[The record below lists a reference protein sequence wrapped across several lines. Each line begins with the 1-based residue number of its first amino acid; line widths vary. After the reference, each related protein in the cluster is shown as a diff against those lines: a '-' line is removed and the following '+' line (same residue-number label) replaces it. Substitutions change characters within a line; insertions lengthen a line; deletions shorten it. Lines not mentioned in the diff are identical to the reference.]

1 MGFKVELKNAEQ
13 VFLTLENLDDVKSS
27 FMQAVESALKRRVIK
42 FEIELGRETASLS
55 EFYVQLIALQ
65 KVLAKRG
72 ERITLRAQ
80 NAISLEIETALNQA
94 GVELKLDRMIQSL
107 SPTAKVLTDS
117 SSAAAQISFA
127 EMYEQARLQN
137 WPQIDSLFSQVYE
150 SLKELILNEQAL
162 QKELEFYKKRM
173 ILLRPLIGEK
183 LNLEQLWAKTL
194 AQEEPLQ
201 SKKLRLKELQIETQ
215 NLLTDLQSKQAKYKN
230 LLQKLAPDQRKQF
243 EESFNSKT

>member
-55 EFYVQLIALQ
+55 EFYIQLIALQ

-80 NAISLEIETALNQA
+80 NAITLEIETALNQA
-94 GVELKLDRMIQSL
+94 GVELKLDQMIQSL
-107 SPTAKVLTDS
+107 SPTAKVLSDS
-117 SSAAAQISFA
+117 PSAVSQISFT

-137 WPQIDSLFSQVYE
+137 WPQIDSLFSQVYD

-173 ILLRPLIGEK
+173 IVLRPLIGEK